1 MISRYRHQLA
11 TVTLALVIALAWE
24 GAVRAFAIPTI
35 ILPAPSAIA
44 LNIFENFDKYLGHA
58 WVTSYE
64 ILIGFAVGAFFG
76 IGIALAM
83 LEFPALR
90 GSIYPLVIASQTI
103 PKIAIAPLLIIWFG
117 VGILPKI
124 MIVALLALFPVLINT
139 VSGFESTER
148 GHLDLLHSVDAS
160 KRQVYWHIRFPTAL
174 PYIFAGL
181 KLAITVSVIG
191 AIVGEW
197 VASTRGLGYLLLFYT
212 QYLDMVSTFA
222 VLIVLVVLGVALF
235 GAVALAER
243 AISWEAKVRRQTR
256 VEVAEQL

>member
-1 MISRYRHQLA
+1 VISRYRHQLA

-44 LNIFENFDKYLGHA
+44 LNIFENFDKYLEHA

-64 ILIGFAVGAFFG
+64 ILIGFAVGALFG

-83 LEFPALR
+83 LEFP
-90 GSIYPLVIASQTI
+90 
-103 PKIAIAPLLIIWFG
+103 AIAPLLIIWFG

-235 GAVALAER
+235 GAVAMAER
-243 AISWEAKVRRQTR
+243 AISWETKVRRQTR